1 MLSPLVVP
9 VHAEALPCFTREE
22 EEKESASDGT
32 DTVCGWM
39 EAGKSVGE
47 GVPGI

>member
-9 VHAEALPCFTREE
+9 FHEEALPCFTQEEGEREKVLQME
-22 EEKESASDGT
+22 QL
-32 DTVCGWM
+32 CGWM